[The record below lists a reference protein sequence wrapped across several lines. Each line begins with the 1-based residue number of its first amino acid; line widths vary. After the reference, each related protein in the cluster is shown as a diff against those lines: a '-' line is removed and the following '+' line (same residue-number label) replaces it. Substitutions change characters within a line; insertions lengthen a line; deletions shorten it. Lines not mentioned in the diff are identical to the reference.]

1 MKGQG
6 RDTPHLASGFRIAGK
21 PCKTGFMVT
30 IGESIRKQR
39 LCRNY
44 TQKYVA
50 LNLGTSLANYSK
62 MENGHVRID
71 SRRLQQIA
79 QILDIPVGD
88 IAGMPAERTV
98 SNRGRDDEKALPR

>member
-1 MKGQG
+1 
-6 RDTPHLASGFRIAGK
+6 
-21 PCKTGFMVT
+21 MVT

-50 LNLGTSLANYSK
+50 LSLGTSLGNYSK
-62 MENGHVRID
+62 MENGHVRIG

-79 QILDIPVGD
+79 QILDVPVGD
-88 IAGMPAERTV
+88 ITGIPKERAISTE
-98 SNRGRDDEKALPR
+98 SRDDEKALPR